1 MILQQETICAL
12 ATPQGVGAIAVLRV
26 SGEKTFEIVNRIF
39 KGRDLT
45 EVESHT
51 IHFGTIRDGETVV
64 DEVLVSVFKTP
75 KSFTRED
82 VIEISCHG
90 SDYIIR
96 YILKLLVKNGCRM
109 AKPGEFTQRAFLNGQ
124 FDLVQAEAVADLIA
138 ADSEAA
144 HKIALNQLRGG
155 FSKKLGLLR
164 EELIHFASLVELE
177 LDFGEEDVEFANRDD
192 LKELILKIQ
201 HQILPLIDSFDS
213 GNAIKEGIPVAIIGP
228 PNAGKSTLLNT
239 LLNEEKAIVT
249 EIAGTTRDV
258 IEDVMFIDGIKFR
271 FIDTAGIRET
281 KDLVESIGIERSKE
295 AIKRAE
301 IVLLL
306 SDNEA
311 FNTEFVDEECENK
324 VVYVRNKVD
333 LRDTVAAVTSPNP
346 LLEGEGFKYVLPSP
360 QKRGAGG
367 EVSFINSLSNT
378 KPPIA
383 PVSTDLL
390 KKARSLRKNAT
401 NSEDYL
407 WQILRNRQVNNLK
420 FRRQHPLEEGYIL
433 DFYSHD
439 IRLGIELDGGY
450 HNSEFQKNYDTVR
463 TMDIELAY
471 GIKIIRFKNEDVFE
485 RIEWV
490 LEEILKSVRDYTS
503 PNPLLEG
510 EDFKSVL
517 PSPPRREIGGEATVA
532 TVKISAKNNIGIEEL
547 KKLLVQRA
555 KSKKQADTTLTNL
568 RHYEHLIKASQAL
581 DDVLNGLEIGI
592 TGDFLAQDI
601 RLSLHHLGEITG
613 TITTDDLLA
622 NIFSRFCIGK

>member
-1 MILQQETICAL
+1 MIIQQETICAL
-12 ATPQGVGAIAVLRV
+12 ATPNGVGAIAVLRV
-26 SGEKTFEIVNRIF
+26 SGEKTFEIVNHIF

-45 EVESHT
+45 KVESHT

-64 DEVLVSVFKTP
+64 DEVLISVFKTP
-75 KSFTRED
+75 KSFTKED

-138 ADSEAA
+138 ADSESA

-155 FSKKLGLLR
+155 FSKKLAVLR

-192 LKELILKIQ
+192 LKELILRIQ
-201 HQILPLIDSFDS
+201 RQILPLIDSFDS

-228 PNAGKSTLLNT
+228 PNAGKSTLLNA
-239 LLNEEKAIVT
+239 LLNEERAIVT

-281 KDLVESIGIERSKE
+281 KDVVEAIGIERSKE

-306 SDNEA
+306 SDNGD
-311 FNTEFVDEECENK
+311 FNTEFIDKESENK

-333 LRDTVAAVTSPNP
+333 LGND
-346 LLEGEGFKYVLPSP
+346 
-360 QKRGAGG
+360 
-367 EVSFINSLSNT
+367 I
-378 KPPIA
+378 
-383 PVSTDLL
+383 LL
-390 KKARSLRKNAT
+390 K
-401 NSEDYL
+401 
-407 WQILRNRQVNNLK
+407 
-420 FRRQHPLEEGYIL
+420 
-433 DFYSHD
+433 
-439 IRLGIELDGGY
+439 
-450 HNSEFQKNYDTVR
+450 
-463 TMDIELAY
+463 
-471 GIKIIRFKNEDVFE
+471 
-485 RIEWV
+485 
-490 LEEILKSVRDYTS
+490 
-503 PNPLLEG
+503 
-510 EDFKSVL
+510 
-517 PSPPRREIGGEATVA
+517 GEATVSK
-532 TVKISAKNNIGIEEL
+532 VKISAKNNIGIDDL
-547 KKLLVQRA
+547 KKLLVNKA
-555 KSKKQADTTLTNL
+555 KSKKQSDTTLTNL
-568 RHYEHLIKASQAL
+568 RHYEHLIKANQAL
-581 DDVLNGLEIGI
+581 EDVLNGLEIGI

-613 TITTDDLLA
+613 QITTDDLLA
-622 NIFSRFCIGK
+622 NIFSKFCIGK